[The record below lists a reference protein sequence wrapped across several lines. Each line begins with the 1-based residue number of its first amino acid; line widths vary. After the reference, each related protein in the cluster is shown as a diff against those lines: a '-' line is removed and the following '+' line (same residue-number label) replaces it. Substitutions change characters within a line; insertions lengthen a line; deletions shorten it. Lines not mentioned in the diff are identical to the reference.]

1 MILNQIIIPAMK
13 LQLQRLNR
21 TPLPKY
27 LGLFWIV
34 VHTFHFGGISP
45 FTPLTALAQ
54 SPPLPPWRSQTRD
67 QGNQIAINNRLLNVS
82 WHRWYSTETNLST
95 GSERFG
101 LQDFAMAQSFNFSLV
116 NTTNPQQ
123 QPLEGWADA
132 NGFMLSLPARV
143 VNGIRYLDIAPFMEQ
158 AGWQVKVDGLVLR
171 ITTPTATI
179 SGIRPSPGQVRRL
192 VLDMDRLV
200 PYQITRHGNSVTL
213 TVEAGINSSVL
224 QGFKKQSISN
234 ALPTKPESNPNS
246 SSGNTITDDSIPE
259 NLELQTSL
267 STSSRNPST
276 LPMQVDSRQNRTTL
290 IFGTSDLPRISAL
303 SRPYRLVLDWSSGS
317 VPSRDLQWAPG
328 VRWQQ
333 RLVTLGLARFPLN
346 GLWVNLRQ
354 AGLTMR
360 PVWNQSEMLPGT
372 YPLSLIVQRLQS
384 AAAINGGFFNRNN
397 QTPLGAIRRDG
408 QWISGPIL
416 NRGAIAW
423 DDTGRVRMARVSL
436 EEVVS
441 PSSGQRIILKGLN
454 TGLVSG
460 GLSRYTPDWGITYSP
475 FTRYEVIITVQN
487 SQVVSQQTLIDQPS
501 AKITIPSDGYL
512 LVLRRD
518 LDLSKMFPMGS
529 PLQLTSRLI
538 PQELESYPHIIGAGP
553 LLLLE
558 GQIVLEGKGES
569 FQPAF
574 IDQKA
579 SRSAIGVMTDG
590 TVMLVTV
597 HSRMGG
603 MGPSLTELAQLM
615 QQLGAVSA
623 LNLDGGSSTSLYLG
637 GQLLDRPNSTAARV
651 HNGIGIFLR

>member
-1 MILNQIIIPAMK
+1 
-13 LQLQRLNR
+13 
-21 TPLPKY
+21 
-27 LGLFWIV
+27 
-34 VHTFHFGGISP
+34 
-45 FTPLTALAQ
+45 
-54 SPPLPPWRSQTRD
+54 
-67 QGNQIAINNRLLNVS
+67 
-82 WHRWYSTETNLST
+82 
-95 GSERFG
+95 
-101 LQDFAMAQSFNFSLV
+101 
-116 NTTNPQQ
+116 
-123 QPLEGWADA
+123 
-132 NGFMLSLPARV
+132 
-143 VNGIRYLDIAPFMEQ
+143 
-158 AGWQVKVDGLVLR
+158 
-171 ITTPTATI
+171 
-179 SGIRPSPGQVRRL
+179 
-192 VLDMDRLV
+192 
-200 PYQITRHGNSVTL
+200 
-213 TVEAGINSSVL
+213 
-224 QGFKKQSISN
+224 
-234 ALPTKPESNPNS
+234 
-246 SSGNTITDDSIPE
+246 
-259 NLELQTSL
+259 
-267 STSSRNPST
+267 
-276 LPMQVDSRQNRTTL
+276 
-290 IFGTSDLPRISAL
+290 
-303 SRPYRLVLDWSSGS
+303 
-317 VPSRDLQWAPG
+317 
-328 VRWQQ
+328 
-333 RLVTLGLARFPLN
+333 
-346 GLWVNLRQ
+346 VNLRQ

-441 PSSGQRIILKGLN
+441 PASGQRITLKGLN

-460 GLSRYTPDWGITYSP
+460 GLSRYTPDWGMTYSP

-487 SQVVSQQTLIDQPS
+487 SQVVSQQTLIDQTS
-501 AKITIPSDGYL
+501 ARITIPSDGYL

-518 LDLSKMFPMGS
+518 LDLSKMFPVGS

-558 GQIVLEGKGES
+558 EQIVLDGKGES

-603 MGPSLTELAQLM
+603 LGPSLMELAQLM

-637 GQLLDRPNSTAARV
+637 GQLLDRPNSSAARV